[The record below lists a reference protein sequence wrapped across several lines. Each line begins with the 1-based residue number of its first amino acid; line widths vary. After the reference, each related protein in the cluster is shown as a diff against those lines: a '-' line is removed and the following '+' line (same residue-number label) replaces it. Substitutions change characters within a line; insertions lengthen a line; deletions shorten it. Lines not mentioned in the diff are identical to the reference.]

1 MVTEGKEQATM
12 DEEAIIQAI
21 QRVEHPEINCT
32 LVELGMVKDIQ
43 VSGNQVSLKLVLPF
57 LGIPAAIRN
66 YMIHSLQQAVADF
79 GAELKVQVTEMT
91 PLFNLRLLC
100 LRRLLC

>member
-1 MVTEGKEQATM
+1 M
-12 DEEAIIQAI
+12 DEEAIIQVI
-21 QRVEHPEINCT
+21 QRVEHPEISCT

-79 GAELKVQVTEMT
+79 GARLKVQVTEMT
-91 PLFNLRLLC
+91 PLFNPRLSC
-100 LRRLLC
+100 LRRLLG

>member
-1 MVTEGKEQATM
+1 MVTEGKEQAAV

-79 GAELKVQVTEMT
+79 GAELKVQVAEMT
-91 PLFNLRLLC
+91 PLFNLRLSC
-100 LRRLLC
+100 LRRLLG